1 MCDFISGVFLS
12 SSVKVAV
19 SRPKEETLEQE
30 VKIRCEYRP

>member
-19 SRPKEETLEQE
+19 SRRKEETLEQE